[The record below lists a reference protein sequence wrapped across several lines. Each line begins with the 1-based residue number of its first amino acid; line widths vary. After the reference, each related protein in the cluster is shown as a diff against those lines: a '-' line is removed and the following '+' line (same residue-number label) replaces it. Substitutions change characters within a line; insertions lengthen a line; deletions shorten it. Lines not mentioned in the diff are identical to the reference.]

1 MKQSISKMETLKRP
15 LNY

>member
-1 MKQSISKMETLKRP
+1 MSISKMETLKRP

>member
-1 MKQSISKMETLKRP
+1 METLKRP